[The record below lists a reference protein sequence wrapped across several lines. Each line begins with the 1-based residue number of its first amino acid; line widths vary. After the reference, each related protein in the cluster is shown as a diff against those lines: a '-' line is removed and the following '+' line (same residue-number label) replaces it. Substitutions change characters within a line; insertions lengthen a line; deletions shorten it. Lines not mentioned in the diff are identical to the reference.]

1 MSQEYPKMLYKGN
14 QENYQTVIA
23 DDEDHEAELVADGW
37 ANYGELPEFQD
48 PYAETADKSS
58 DPIGFV
64 PTEQFDAL
72 ASKVVELEE
81 ENAQLKEVIEKGS
94 AENKG
99 LQDQVGEL
107 QDLIQKAFAEGVDF
121 QDQIAVLK
129 SSIQNPESITSNSEP
144 KLISLNDLTLPQLQ
158 EMAKSKGVEFKV
170 RDSKGTLIDL
180 LMDYQDKELA
190 SADLS
195 RGE

>member
-1 MSQEYPKMLYKGN
+1 MSQEYPKMLYKGD

-23 DDEDHEAELVADGW
+23 DDENHEAELIADGW

-48 PYAETADKSS
+48 LYAETGDKSS

-64 PTEQFDAL
+64 PTEQFNAL

-107 QDLIQKAFAEGVDF
+107 QDLVQKAFVESVDF
-121 QDQIAVLK
+121 QDQIAALNA
-129 SSIQNPESITSNSEP
+129 SIQNPEGTAFNPEP
-144 KLISLNDLTLPQLQ
+144 KVISLNDLTLAQLQ
-158 EMAKSKGVEFKV
+158 EMAKSKGIEFKV
-170 RDSKGTLIDL
+170 RDSKGTLIEL

-190 SADLS
+190 NANQTA
-195 RGE
+195 